1 MLNRGDTLLI
11 PAPGA
16 EETPHLWTIVT
27 DPDPLCVVVCLS
39 TLRYDHKDF
48 SGNGCDD
55 GRLVYVALRSG
66 LARVFG

>member
-16 EETPHLWTIVT
+16 EETPDLWIIVT

-39 TLRYDHKDF
+39 TLRYDKDQ
-48 SGNGCDD
+48 NGRSSPWRA
-55 GRLVYVALRSG
+55 RLRGA
-66 LARVFG
+66 